1 MLSLKSF
8 IAAIHAA
15 LVGASDA
22 LMDANTKIL
31 DKYFIEVPADP
42 ATGSQ
47 PGDQKTLVPR
57 TVTLEYPHLNE
68 AGQLENLEVAVPLVT
83 LVPFTMAKVETAR
96 FTASFEMEI
105 VGGELQL
112 NFPGGQNGGLF
123 KKKPKTGTLDIT
135 LSPQETPEGLRLLV
149 EGYEAILKRQIS

>member
-1 MLSLKSF
+1 MISLKSF
-8 IAAIHAA
+8 IGAIHAA

-42 ATGSQ
+42 ATASQ
-47 PGDQKTLVPR
+47 PGDPKTLVPR

-112 NFPGGQNGGLF
+112 NFPGGQNGRLF